1 MPGFCT
7 SCGAPLSG
15 PFCGKCGQRAQTPAS
30 PAQSQPAAAAQTPQ
44 PSAAPI
50 QSQPAATAQQP
61 VPVQSQ
67 PAVAQ
72 AQPGTAPPKKSGAGK
87 ALLIIGGIILLLGVM
102 AFAAVLYGVHWV
114 KGKVSGL
121 TGGAVG
127 GTQVQVSQGNACALL
142 SRAELQQVLGVAVE
156 RNSEIMEGND
166 PGCAYY
172 TNPAAF
178 AELQKIAVE
187 QARRDSEKASKD
199 PALNDSKND
208 NPLALLKHTEEME
221 GIVKGLGLTQPDAE
235 GKVFAFTVDR
245 NFGSENW
252 GPLRVTMSA
261 VPGFKDVDGVGDH
274 AMIGSFGHAFY
285 VLKGNSMFRLETMY
299 VPETRVRGA
308 ELGRRIVSH
317 L

>member
-1 MPGFCT
+1 
-7 SCGAPLSG
+7 
-15 PFCGKCGQRAQTPAS
+15 
-30 PAQSQPAAAAQTPQ
+30 
-44 PSAAPI
+44 
-50 QSQPAATAQQP
+50 
-61 VPVQSQ
+61 
-67 PAVAQ
+67 
-72 AQPGTAPPKKSGAGK
+72 
-87 ALLIIGGIILLLGVM
+87 M
-102 AFAAVLYGVHWV
+102 AFGAVLYGVHWV
-114 KGKVSGL
+114 KGKVSSL

-127 GTQVQVSQGNACALL
+127 GSQVQVSQGNACALL

-178 AELQKIAVE
+178 SELQKIAVE

-199 PALNDSKND
+199 PALNNSKND
-208 NPLALLKHTEEME
+208 NPLALLGHTEEME
-221 GIVKGLGLTQPDAE
+221 GIVKGLGLTQPDPE

-245 NFGSENW
+245 NFGGENW

-274 AMIGSFGHAFY
+274 AMIGSFGHAFF

-308 ELGRRIVSH
+308 EIGRRIVSH